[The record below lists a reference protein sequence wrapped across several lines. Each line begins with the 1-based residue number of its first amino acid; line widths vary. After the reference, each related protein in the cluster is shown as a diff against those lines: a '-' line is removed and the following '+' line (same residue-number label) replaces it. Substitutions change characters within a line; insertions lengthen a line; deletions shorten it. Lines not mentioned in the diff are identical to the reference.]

1 MTMDMPRDFIGYGAH
16 PPQFEWP
23 GGGRLAVNLVINY
36 EEGSERSPLDGDT
49 SLDTASEPLA
59 QVAPVEPGRTIERPL
74 ISESV
79 YEYGSRVA
87 IWRLIELFDR
97 YAVPAS
103 IFACALALER
113 NPPVTQAFVDRG
125 YDLVGHGYRW
135 LSHHGLSPEEERA
148 QIRMAVASIQRMTGQ
163 RILGWFTNQPQTP
176 ATRRLLAEEGFLF
189 DSGAVNDDVPYFQ
202 VVAERPFLIV
212 PYSIDI
218 NDFRF
223 WRTPLTTAR
232 EFEEYCRDSFDVL
245 YRESARSPRMM
256 SIGLHARVI
265 GRPGRILALER
276 FLAHVREFPGVWVT
290 TRTQI
295 ARFWAERFAPPNTWN
310 WPS

>member
-1 MTMDMPRDFIGYGAH
+1 MTSGPPRDFVGYGAT

-23 GGGRLAVNLVINY
+23 GGCRLAVNLVVNY

-49 SLDTASEPLA
+49 ELDSASEPLA
-59 QVAPVEPGRTIERPL
+59 QVPPIDPSKTVERPL

-87 IWRLIELFDR
+87 IWRLIELFER
-97 YAVPAS
+97 YEVKPS

-113 NPPVTQAFVDRG
+113 NPAVTQAFVERG
-125 YDLVGHGYRW
+125 YDMVGHGYRW
-135 LSHHGLSPEEERA
+135 ISHYGLSESHERD
-148 QIRMAVASIQRMTGQ
+148 QIRKAVASIERSTGQ
-163 RILGWFTNQPQTP
+163 RIRGWFTNQPQTV
-176 ATRRLLAEEGFLF
+176 ATRPILASEGFLF

-212 PYSIDI
+212 PYSIDV

-223 WRTPLTTAR
+223 WRSDMNTAS
-232 EFEEYCRDSFDVL
+232 EFQEYCCDSFDVL
-245 YRESARSPRMM
+245 YRESARTPRMM
-256 SIGLHARVI
+256 SVGLHARVI
-265 GRPGRILALER
+265 GRPGRIVGLER
-276 FLAHVREFPGVWVT
+276 FLAHVREHPQVWVAS
-290 TRTQI
+290 RTDI

-310 WPS
+310 WPV